1 MGAFGRL
8 IRKRRLGIAQLLD
21 QLDGF
26 EQDAREISQPKGQV
40 RICTEDGAELE
51 VVMMMGAEDGGDLV
65 YMVCRKCGAKYVEQ
79 ADLAGGSV

>member
-40 RICTEDGAELE
+40 RICTEDGAELQ

-65 YMVCRKCGAKYVEQ
+65 YMICGRCGAKYVEQ
-79 ADLAGGSV
+79 ADLSG